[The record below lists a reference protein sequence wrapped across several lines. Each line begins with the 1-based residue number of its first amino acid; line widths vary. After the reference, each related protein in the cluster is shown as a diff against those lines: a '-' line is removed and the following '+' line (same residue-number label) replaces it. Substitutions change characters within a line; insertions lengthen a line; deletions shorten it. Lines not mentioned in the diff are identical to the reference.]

1 MRVRLKERLLY
12 RIRMLEKK
20 ISEESAYKSITSKR
34 RSRKIIPEEY
44 FIEVITTIP
53 ERKTFINYDEL

>member
-1 MRVRLKERLLY
+1 MRVLLRERLLH
-12 RIRMLEKK
+12 RIQMLEKK
-20 ISEESAYKSITSKR
+20 ISEETAYKSITSKR

-53 ERKTFINYDEL
+53 ERKTFVNNDEL

>member
-1 MRVRLKERLLY
+1 MKERLLY